1 MVSHFNEDL
10 WYSPDTHQENEV
22 EKKAAR
28 SLAAKVGRIVGAKPF
43 PAAAQKLGEL
53 TRDPE
58 CRMDAVVKVVESDPA
73 LSTKLLRLVNSAGFA
88 LRTPCSSVSHA
99 ASLVGVRRLHQLAQT
114 AVVLELVDANSE
126 VAARV
131 LEHSSVVAALCRY
144 LAGHVGLPPEELFT
158 CGFLHDIG
166 KVMLLE
172 GEGEPYRRLIE
183 ETLDEPDQAHVRERE
198 LLGYDHAVLGGHVL
212 LAWNIPAPV
221 PRVVAW
227 HHQVA
232 RAYDENPSLART
244 INALRLA
251 DAASTALFQP
261 YPEFEVERLART
273 EAASYLEISEA
284 QLAAMWDEMLALAV
298 RARASYRGEAV
309 PEVELHN
316 ARRSG
321 PASRRTTQ
329 VATPLVEVPD
339 APCNFPCVVCGVP
352 TYANTCRACGGYV
365 CPDHHQNNDEWCAL
379 CVGHYDRLKLNLPP
393 WAYSVLGGAVGAML
407 VGTVLGSSGGLAGQ
421 PLTMVVAPG
430 LLALLALVMAGVWQ
444 RWLRRMWFLKTCPN
458 RRSLAPSVGESAQ
471 AMSELLAAE
480 GPLSKRW
487 VNPFDGHAD
496 GPVIREKELAATD
509 DLADPPM
516 LERPR
521 RGETLVSLRPS
532 IHVEGP
538 AVRGPFDRLVRS
550 QIPAS
555 LRPSPSARPSAPP
568 LESAFPAP
576 PASTARR
583 SAAPAVS
590 TKHPSLA
597 PSVDAFDDP
606 AEAEGN

>member
-1 MVSHFNEDL
+1 MASHFNEEL
-10 WYSPDTHQENEV
+10 WYSPDTNREGEV
-22 EKKAAR
+22 ERKAAR
-28 SLAAKVGRIVGAKPF
+28 SLAAKVGKIVGAKPF
-43 PAAAQKLGEL
+43 PAAAQKLSEL

-58 CRMDAVVKVVESDPA
+58 CRMEPVIKVLESDPA

-88 LRTPCSSVSHA
+88 LRTPCASVSHA
-99 ASLVGVRRLHQLAQT
+99 ASLVGIRRLHQLAQT
-114 AVVLELVDANSE
+114 AAVLDLVDSNSA
-126 VAARV
+126 VAATI
-131 LEHSSVVAALCRY
+131 LEHASVVAALCRY

-172 GEGEPYRRLIE
+172 SEGEPYRRVIE
-183 ETLDEPDQAHVRERE
+183 GTLTEPDVAHVRERE

-212 LAWNIPAPV
+212 AAWNIPAPV

-232 RAYDENPSLART
+232 RAYEDNPALART
-244 INALRLA
+244 ISALRLA

-261 YPEFEVERLART
+261 YPEFELERLSRT

-284 QLAAMWDEMLALAV
+284 QLAAMWDEMLAVAV
-298 RARASYRGEAV
+298 KARASYRGEAV
-309 PEVELHN
+309 PEIE
-316 ARRSG
+316 RREPKSSR
-321 PASRRTTQ
+321 PVSRRHLQ
-329 VATPLVEVPD
+329 EAAPVEAPQ

-365 CPDHHQNNDEWCAL
+365 CPAHHQSEDEWCAL
-379 CVGHYDRLKLNLPP
+379 CVSHYERLKLNLPP
-393 WAYSVLGGAVGAML
+393 WVYSALGGAVGAML
-407 VGTVLGSSGGLAGQ
+407 VGTLFGSAGGLSGQ

-430 LLALLALVMAGVWQ
+430 LIALLALVVTGVWQ
-444 RWLRRMWFLKTCPN
+444 RWLRRMWFLRTCPN

-471 AMSELLAAE
+471 ALQELAAAE
-480 GPLSKRW
+480 GPLSTRW
-487 VNPFDGHAD
+487 VNPFEGRTDH
-496 GPVIREKELAATD
+496 PIIREKEAPVFD

-516 LERPR
+516 AERPR
-521 RGETLVSLRPS
+521 RGDNLVSLRPS
-532 IHVEGP
+532 IHVEGG
-538 AVRGPFDRLVRS
+538 ATRGPFDRLVRS
-550 QIPAS
+550 HIPPS
-555 LRPSPSARPSAPP
+555 LRPLPRPSPSDPT
-568 LESAFPAP
+568 LESDFPAP

-590 TKHPSLA
+590 NRSPSVA

-606 AEAEGN
+606 LEAERH